1 MRKALPAVLL
11 LAVMAGCGGS
21 KNQTS
26 QLTKAQ
32 YVAALDKLCSKAN
45 EEGARLKLTTE
56 MAIWRK
62 NGDQAA
68 TIARERVTGFEA
80 LTPPEG
86 LREAAERHNKASERI
101 ATAVQN
107 AADAAKEGDS
117 HKFNQALRE
126 QQNFNILSR
135 TAASELGAKDCT

>member
-1 MRKALPAVLL
+1 MRKAWPAVLL

-21 KNQTS
+21 SNQTS

-68 TIARERVTGFEA
+68 KIAQERVTGFEA

-86 LREAAERHNKASERI
+86 LREAAERH
-101 ATAVQN
+101 
-107 AADAAKEGDS
+107 
-117 HKFNQALRE
+117 NQALRE

-135 TAASELGAKDCT
+135 TAASELGAKGCA